1 MRTFLRWW
9 ETLGRPERIVAMS
22 LATGGIVAIANST
35 TWAVAVCYMTR
46 QKALVAMEAQR
57 GRPDADALNIP
68 DAPRIAPVA
77 SGGLGRT
84 PFDDAAATPAPPA
97 PTHRS

>member
-22 LATGGIVAIANST
+22 LTAGSVVAIANST

-46 QKALVAMEAQR
+46 QKALVAMRAPLATPGEEAAESSTR
-57 GRPDADALNIP
+57 DY
-68 DAPRIAPVA
+68 PR
-77 SGGLGRT
+77 
-84 PFDDAAATPAPPA
+84 AAADTSA
-97 PTHRS
+97 TETGRVKLGQ